1 MKKDYSEFQFDD
13 NDSYRAIR
21 ENTPDMRLDFFRNS
35 VHFSEEKKTLS
46 ILVDDEYEYETMQP
60 FIGDVRKEELFGRY
74 SNKDDVEKLKSAW
87 KSIMLE
93 DAKTEQENTAIKD
106 DFIRRYNGN
115 IRFGFQREGPAYM
128 FQKPLI
134 NVLSGAAVR
143 LGYGE
148 GLLDFLYAD
157 FDTPLK
163 ECADFH
169 KELCNALRGGTDFD
183 KTKTTEKTYSQV
195 HQKKEDFFEYVSTFQ
210 TLKKASYQSIYTTIC
225 PPVFTENSDKSQLV
239 MRYWQYLLALQR
251 EYKEILEFCYDE
263 NFHPEVLSKLM
274 PHERYALYRC
284 AHGLPNYST
293 RTERVLFSIN
303 HMGIKQKMPYGME
316 PEDIW
321 KRFNDT
327 ESSDPNEAEKE
338 FAEQLHIKADDL
350 HFLVGMPT
358 FISIA
363 YTFGTV
369 EQILELELTKIL
381 EQNIRFRKCKRCGKY
396 FIMKGNYDTN
406 YCDRVVEGGT
416 QTCQQLAAQENY
428 KARNADNKAIPIYS
442 KYYKRY
448 AARMK
453 VKQIKEE
460 DFNAWRYQAI
470 RKRDECSDGKITP
483 EEFTEWMEASF
494 PNRKPRKPA
503 EETNK

>member
-46 ILVDDEYEYETMQP
+46 IRVDDEYEYETMQP

-74 SNKDDVEKLKSAW
+74 AHKDDVEKLKSAW

-106 DFIRRYNGN
+106 DFIQRYNGI

-143 LGYGE
+143 RGYGE

-169 KELCNALRGGTDFD
+169 KELCDALQGGTDSD

-195 HQKKEDFFEYVSTFQ
+195 QQKKEVFFEYVSTFE
-210 TLKKASYQSIYTTIC
+210 TLKKAAYQSLYTTIC

-263 NFHPEVLSKLM
+263 NFHPEVLSRLM
-274 PHERYALYRC
+274 PHERYALYRI
-284 AHGLPNYST
+284 AHGLPNYSK
-293 RTERVLFSIN
+293 RTERVLFSIH

-494 PNRKPRKPA
+494 PNRKPRKPKD
-503 EETNK
+503 ETSE